1 MKNASQMLK
10 GVVLMAIGVLLLTI
24 NDAVSKHLVL
34 SHPVGQVIFL
44 RQTATLL
51 VMIPYVMMVTGWG
64 ALRVVN
70 GPGQL
75 IRGLMFIAGSVS
87 IVMSLE
93 LLPLAMVTTILF
105 TTPIFVAAFSAP
117 VLGERVGL
125 HRWVAVF
132 GGFAGVLIVVQ
143 PGTAAFQWALLLPVA
158 ASFINAFRDVLTRF
172 LSRSETSIAMLFWS
186 NIILMAGSAL
196 TLPWSWQPVGTTTAL
211 WFVVAGVCNGA
222 AHFFVIEALRVSEAS
237 AMAPVRYTSL
247 IWAALLGF
255 VLWGEIPGVW
265 LWAGAAVIVG
275 SSLYMI
281 RAERRRG

>member
-1 MKNASQMLK
+1 MKKTSQMLK
-10 GVVLMAIGVLLLTI
+10 GVVLMAIGVLLLTL

-34 SHPVGQVIFL
+34 THPVGQVIFL
-44 RQTATLL
+44 RQAATLL
-51 VMIPYVMMVTGWG
+51 VMIPYVMLMTGWG
-64 ALRVVN
+64 SLRVVN
-70 GPGQL
+70 APGQL
-75 IRGLMFIAGSVS
+75 MRGLLFIAGSVS

-93 LLPLAMVTTILF
+93 MLPLAMVTTILF

-117 VLGERVGL
+117 VLGERVGI
-125 HRWVAVF
+125 HRWVAVV
-132 GGFAGVLIVVQ
+132 GGFAGVLMVVQ

-158 ASFINAFRDVLTRF
+158 ASFINAFRDVLTRL
-172 LSRSETSIAMLFWS
+172 LSRTETSIAMLFWS

-196 TLPWSWQPVGTTTAL
+196 TVPLGWEPVTATAAF
-211 WFVVAGVCNGA
+211 WFVVAGICNGA

-237 AMAPVRYTSL
+237 VMAPVRYTSL

-255 VLWGEIPGVW
+255 VLWGEVPGLW
-265 LWAGAAVIVG
+265 LWVGAAVIVG

>member
-1 MKNASQMLK
+1 MKNASLTLK

-24 NDAVSKHLVL
+24 NDAVSKYLVL

-44 RQTATLL
+44 RQAATLL
-51 VMIPYVMMVTGWG
+51 VMIPYVMLVTGWG

-75 IRGLMFIAGSVS
+75 TRGLLFIAGSVS

-143 PGTAAFQWALLLPVA
+143 PGTAVFQWALLLPVV

-196 TLPWSWQPVGTTTAL
+196 TLPWSWQPVGTTAAL

-255 VLWGEIPGVW
+255 VLWAEVPGVW

>member
-1 MKNASQMLK
+1 MKNTPQMLK
-10 GVVLMAIGVLLLTI
+10 GAVLMAIGVILLTI

-44 RQTATLL
+44 RQMATLL
-51 VMIPYVMMVTGWG
+51 VMVPYVMLVSGWG

-70 GPGQL
+70 WPGQL
-75 IRGLMFIAGSVS
+75 TRGLLFIAGSAS

-93 LLPLAMVTTILF
+93 QLPLAMVTAILF

-125 HRWVAVF
+125 YRWTAVL

-158 ASFINAFRDVLTRF
+158 ASFINAFRDVLTRL

-186 NIILMAGSAL
+186 NITLMAGSAL
-196 TLPWSWQPVGTTTAL
+196 TVPLGWEPVNSGAAL
-211 WFVVAGVCNGA
+211 WFVVAGICNGA

-255 VLWGEIPGVW
+255 VLWGEVPGAW
-265 LWAGAAVIVG
+265 LWTGAAVIVA

-281 RAERRRG
+281 RAERRRH